1 MSNHFSLESIF
12 SNKNDKTAVAIS
24 PESSKSMADLKKD
37 CQNLISALRRNKPK
51 EALLTCLDSYNF
63 TVGFLSLLH
72 ENIKVC
78 LPPGIG
84 TGVVSEIKSERLLIS
99 DYQKD
104 ALHPT
109 QINEGGMIELKTL
122 TNGSI
127 SLFTSGSTGQ
137 RKEIKKRLQNFSDE
151 IQVLES
157 LWPINNHLTVA
168 TVSHHHI
175 YGLLF
180 KILWPLALGAP
191 FYIPEC
197 LHESDLKSA
206 LEHSPECRLIS
217 CPAHLDTILKF
228 NDISF
233 LNNKKIFSS
242 GAPLSV
248 ETSSEIKT
256 AVGQS
261 PVEVLGSTETG
272 GIAWRQQTE
281 SSTWKALPRVE
292 LKTNNETLVIQSPFC
307 EVTDDW
313 YETSDKAELIDNIH
327 FKHLGRNDRIVKV
340 AGKRLSLDELENRLQ
355 KSDLITSC
363 KIVILKEQGH
373 SVRESCGAVIILS
386 DKGLDSLKKL
396 GRRKF
401 ANRLKQEVKPFY
413 DPVLIP
419 RFWRYVESFP
429 VNRQG
434 KVEYESL
441 KTFFL
446 GFDEKENRF
455 PELLKISTD
464 GNSIE
469 LKMTIPGKSKFFEG
483 HFDEAPIL
491 PGVAQLFWVETYAK
505 IFLGKSTVNGLNRLK
520 FHKIIR
526 PDSHAVLVLQ
536 STGEKIDFKYVVN
549 DEICSSGSLI
559 YG

>member
-1 MSNHFSLESIF
+1 MSNSLTLELIF
-12 SNKNDKTAVAIS
+12 TNKNDQAAIALT
-24 PESSKSMADLKKD
+24 PQETRTLFDLKKD
-37 CQNLISALRRNKPK
+37 CQKLIFSLRESKPA
-51 EALLTCLDSYNF
+51 EAILTCLDSYNF
-63 TVGFLSLLH
+63 TVGLLSLLH
-72 ENIKVC
+72 ENVKVC

-84 TGVVSEIKSERLLIS
+84 SGVVSEIQSDRLLIS
-99 DYQKD
+99 DYQKE
-104 ALHPT
+104 ALHPM
-109 QINEGGMIELKTL
+109 QENEVGKIELGPL
-122 TNGSI
+122 PNGRI

-180 KILWPLALGAP
+180 KILWPLASGAP

-206 LEHSPECRLIS
+206 LKNTDESRLIS

-242 GAPLSV
+242 GAPLSAK
-248 ETSSEIKT
+248 TSTEIKT
-256 AVGQS
+256 TVGQS
-261 PVEVLGSTETG
+261 TIEVLGSTETG
-272 GIAWRQQTE
+272 GIAWRRQTE
-281 SSTWKALPRVE
+281 SSDWEAMPRVE
-292 LKTNNETLVIQSPFC
+292 LKTENETLIIKSPFC
-307 EVTDDW
+307 ESTNEW
-313 YETSDKAELIDNIH
+313 YETSDKAELINQCH
-327 FKHLGRNDRIVKV
+327 FKHLGRSDRIVKV
-340 AGKRLSLDELENRLQ
+340 AGKRLSLDELENRLLN
-355 KSDLITSC
+355 SDWIAGC
-363 KIVILKEQGH
+363 KIVILNEKGLAG
-373 SVRESCGAVIILS
+373 RESCGAVIILS
-386 DKGLDSLKKL
+386 DEGKNSLKKL

-401 ANRLKQEVKPFY
+401 ANQLKTEIKPFY

-419 RFWRYVESFP
+419 RFWRYVGSFP
-429 VNRQG
+429 INRQG
-434 KVEYESL
+434 KVEYEIL
-441 KTFFL
+441 KSFFL

-455 PELLKISTD
+455 PELSKISIE

-469 LKMTIPGKSKFFEG
+469 LCMVIPEKCKFFEG

-505 IFLGKSTVNGLNRLK
+505 ILLGKSTVQGLNRLK

-526 PDSHAVLVLQ
+526 PDSQAVLIMQ
-536 STGEKIDFKYVVN
+536 SAEDKIDFRYEVN
-549 DEICSSGSLI
+549 DTVCSSGSLA